1 MRPPRCDQSGR
12 GASGRAFAYTLATLQ
27 SVFME
32 ILSINAFAGDP
43 GWLWRPVGMVWESN
57 AGSSLGEM
65 ASVLILAIVQGVA
78 EFLPISSSGH
88 LVVLNELLGIGEGSV
103 ELNIVLHVGTLVA
116 IVAFYW
122 RQILALLSSDRRV
135 IGLLVVGTIPA
146 AVIGV
151 IVKTQFEDV
160 LSTVWLTGFTFPITG
175 AMLLLLPRMPETKVD
190 YPELGYGRALLIG
203 LAQAFALLPGISR
216 SGSTIVA
223 GIAVGLKR
231 QAAATFSFLLA
242 IPAILGAGAI
252 EAIHMIRAGQ
262 TTTAPGV
269 LLLGAGVAFG
279 VGLFSLACLVRWLNR
294 GHLYRF
300 AWWVI
305 PLGGAVL
312 VWQALG

>member
-1 MRPPRCDQSGR
+1 MD
-12 GASGRAFAYTLATLQ
+12 
-27 SVFME
+27 
-32 ILSINAFAGDP
+32 ILSINPSILSELFWP
-43 GWLWRPVGMVWESN
+43 GQSGATLLDSET
-57 AGSSLGEM
+57 GSMLSEVV
-65 ASVLILAIVQGVA
+65 SVLILAVVQGVA

-88 LVVLNELLGIGEGSV
+88 LVLLNELLGIDEGSV

-122 RQILALLSSDRRV
+122 RQILALLTSDRRV
-135 IGLLVVGTIPA
+135 VGLLIVGTIPA

-160 LSTVWLTGFTFPITG
+160 LSNVWLTGFTFPLTG
-175 AMLLLLPRMPETKVD
+175 AMLLMLPRMPETKRD
-190 YPELGYGRALLIG
+190 YPELSYGRAFLIG

-242 IPAILGAGAI
+242 IPVILGAGAI
-252 EAIHMIRAGQ
+252 EAAHMIRAGQ
-262 TTTAPGV
+262 TTTTPGV
-269 LLLGAGVAFG
+269 LLLGAAVAFG
-279 VGLFSLACLVRWLNR
+279 VGLFSLACLVRWLNH

-305 PLGGAVL
+305 PLGLAIL
-312 VWQALG
+312 VWKGLA